1 MAKNFGKAGSMKQ
14 INAVAKASG
23 EKANIVQVKLI
34 ADENLFDF
42 EKNGEDI
49 THTEDLEVSMQE
61 NGFTDPIEVTDFGME
76 VGKYTI
82 VSGHRRRMAGR
93 KVGIET
99 FPCIVRKFNNESDLH
114 NAVLLANS
122 QRDSS
127 KDPLLFCNR
136 YKMHEEYLKEK
147 GFKGSIREE
156 VARRLGI
163 SVQQA
168 DRYNMMNRIIRE
180 VWDMVRAEQVGMSSV
195 QPMASHSEDE
205 QREIYAI
212 MQEALKAEVDLT
224 RTTMKEIVDGYRNG
238 KKTWAEIK
246 DLPRDSGLPL
256 NSFIPSEPSESKS
269 EEPKN
274 RNDEVRREHDPISAE
289 ADRMDED
296 EKRWEESQRE
306 KEEET
311 EEPEPHGEE
320 EEVEESHKTEKK
332 ESNEEEKKF
341 KKSEEI
347 KELLEKLGVEV
358 SEIYEFHSKEEAE
371 NMMMYYRDAINVL
384 VDEVRSIGKRYELKE
399 QKDIII
405 QEVKAIVEEE

>member
-1 MAKNFGKAGSMKQ
+1 
-14 INAVAKASG
+14 
-23 EKANIVQVKLI
+23 
-34 ADENLFDF
+34 
-42 EKNGEDI
+42 
-49 THTEDLEVSMQE
+49 
-61 NGFTDPIEVTDFGME
+61 
-76 VGKYTI
+76 
-82 VSGHRRRMAGR
+82 
-93 KVGIET
+93 
-99 FPCIVRKFNNESDLH
+99 
-114 NAVLLANS
+114 
-122 QRDSS
+122 
-127 KDPLLFCNR
+127 
-136 YKMHEEYLKEK
+136 
-147 GFKGSIREE
+147 
-156 VARRLGI
+156 
-163 SVQQA
+163 
-168 DRYNMMNRIIRE
+168 
-180 VWDMVRAEQVGMSSV
+180 MVRAEQVGMSSV

>member
-76 VGKYTI
+76 NGKYTI

-99 FPCIVRKFNNESDLH
+99 FPCIVRKFNNEVDLH

-195 QPMASHSEDE
+195 QPMASHTEDE

-212 MQEALKAEVDLT
+212 MQEALKVDVDLT

-289 ADRMDED
+289 ADKMDED
-296 EKRWEESQRE
+296 EKRWEESQNE
-306 KEEET
+306 KGEESYHGEDEEEL
-311 EEPEPHGEE
+311 EESQEPEE
-320 EEVEESHKTEKK
+320 K
-332 ESNEEEKKF
+332 ESNGEDKSF

-347 KELLEKLGVEV
+347 RELLEKLDVELK
-358 SEIYEFHSKEEAE
+358 EIYEFPSKDEAK
-371 NMMMYYRDAINVL
+371 NMMLYYRDAINVMM
-384 VDEVRSIGKRYELKE
+384 DEVRSISKRYELKE
-399 QKDIII
+399 QEDIII
-405 QEVKAIVEEE
+405 QEIREVVEEE